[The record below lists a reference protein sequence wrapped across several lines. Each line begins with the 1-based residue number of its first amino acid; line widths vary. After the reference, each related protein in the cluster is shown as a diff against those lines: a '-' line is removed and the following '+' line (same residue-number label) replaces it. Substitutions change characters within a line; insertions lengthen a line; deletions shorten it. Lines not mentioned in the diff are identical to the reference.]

1 MGYCQYLKLMIMKW
15 LKSRFQ
21 YAIMSGV
28 VSIIITTLGV
38 VFSSLIGA
46 IVVSL
51 LACAIMALSLEF
63 GAYHASKTRLFDW
76 YNVLAVG
83 LGWSVGL
90 LIVLSVL

>member
-1 MGYCQYLKLMIMKW
+1 MKW

-28 VSIIITTLGV
+28 VGIIITTLCV

-46 IVVSL
+46 VVISL

-63 GAYHASKTRLFDW
+63 GAYHASKVRMFDW
-76 YNVLAVG
+76 YNTLAIG
-83 LGWSVGL
+83 LGWGIGL
-90 LIVLSVL
+90 FIVVFFYIVS